1 MENSAV
7 RLREI
12 ALARD
17 TLQLT
22 PSLATG
28 MAVGANIATPEPA
41 VIRAIVIGTEL
52 PRGVDGAPAS
62 PREDDHR
69 RWRARGFET
78 SIEPLLT
85 GLTQGFVDISGEGFG
100 VFGPLAPGFGR
111 LERPLECRTSRGRAP
126 DMHEETD
133 QHESDNEKLLK
144 QHVRSH
150 NGVSFHERERR

>member
-7 RLREI
+7 RLRAI

-17 TLQLT
+17 TLQLP

-28 MAVGANIATPEPA
+28 MSGGANIATPAPA

-52 PRGVDGAPAS
+52 PRGVDGAPVS

-69 RWRARGFET
+69 RWRARGFGT

-100 VFGPLAPGFGR
+100 FFGPLAPGFGR
-111 LERPLECRTSRGRAP
+111 LERPLGCGTSRGRAP
-126 DMHEETD
+126 DMNEETD
-133 QHESDNEKLLK
+133 QDESDK
-144 QHVRSH
+144 
-150 NGVSFHERERR
+150 